1 MEAVVGDN
9 VTGPVVMAEVSL
21 VTTVLAEV
29 EERLSEISLLDELVA
44 SLIVVE
50 SAMEVVCSVPSDVI
64 TEIMTEEISIPV

>member
-1 MEAVVGDN
+1 MGIVVGDE
-9 VTGPVVMAEVSL
+9 VMGPVVMAEVSL

>member
-50 SAMEVVCSVPSDVI
+50 SAMEVVCSVPPDVI
-64 TEIMTEEISIPV
+64 TEIMTEEISVPV

>member
-1 MEAVVGDN
+1 VEAVVGDN